1 MKIHNLTKEQVE
13 MLDHLWSLD
22 TIEAIEDFK
31 QELPRF
37 RRQQVDTLLQLIHLQ
52 MIDDELAQTED
63 LQLAQDMLSGLMS
76 KNC

>member
-13 MLDHLWSLD
+13 MLDYLWSLD